1 MTFTIV
7 ADSTQ
12 NISQI
17 LPPPHILQSAQQ
29 MGQPSMNHHGAAPPN
44 ENAPQQQPIP
54 NPNPSTGPMAGPYN
68 HHPPMQ
74 NQMPPPGSI
83 HVSQQPQQQ
92 QSAQVTIKNP
102 KQQYSI
108 FIKLCIILSS

>member
-1 MTFTIV
+1 MLNIICNIV
-7 ADSTQ
+7 TDSTQ

-29 MGQPSMNHHGAAPPN
+29 MGQPPMNHHGPAPPS
-44 ENAPQQQPIP
+44 ENAQQQQPIP
-54 NPNPSTGPMAGPYN
+54 NPNQSAPMAGPYN

-83 HVSQQPQQQ
+83 HGPQQPQQ
-92 QSAQVTIKNP
+92 QSAQVPFATKIN
-102 KQQYSI
+102 
-108 FIKLCIILSS
+108 